1 MFCFRDSRRSVSRTG
16 LSLFTLIATCF
27 SVFAQTGAQ
36 TDKPT
41 ISRALAVAAP
51 TKEAATPIP
60 PVTSFTEYAA
70 KFVCGVPGAEA
81 QREAVKPGNYATAI
95 NIHNPNQ
102 LSSTP
107 AIQFTKHAVLAQQED
122 ITPQRP
128 GPPVAETLLSDFA
141 MEVDCTNIAKLL
153 GTTASFFKG
162 FLVILT
168 PSPNQLDVVGVYSSE
183 PPPSATGGPPA
194 GMGLEVL
201 PIAPRTITK

>member
-1 MFCFRDSRRSVSRTG
+1 METAQRRRTMFCFRDSRRSVSRTG
-16 LSLFTLIATCF
+16 LCLFTLIATCF
-27 SVFAQTGAQ
+27 SVFAQTE
-36 TDKPT
+36 KPT

-107 AIQFTKHAVLAQQED
+107 AIQFTKHAV
-122 ITPQRP
+122 
-128 GPPVAETLLSDFA
+128 
-141 MEVDCTNIAKLL
+141 
-153 GTTASFFKG
+153 
-162 FLVILT
+162 
-168 PSPNQLDVVGVYSSE
+168 
-183 PPPSATGGPPA
+183 
-194 GMGLEVL
+194 
-201 PIAPRTITK
+201 